1 MNLLKDGSSKTEQT
15 NRELDPERGDSGEE
29 GVKEIPRIRVMDHF
43 LKSYLLLEHRYERR
57 SRRRGR

>member
-43 LKSYLLLEHRYERR
+43 FLRVIYC
-57 SRRRGR
+57 